1 MKRTLIIILGII
13 TLTFT
18 VSAKAQSDTLPEV
31 KTSDAFKQLQ
41 SIIGKW
47 KGKLTKD
54 NGVVVSIESEFSL
67 TSNGSVI
74 VERSVEDG
82 TEMFTMYHDK
92 NGQLTVTHYCGLGN
106 APSFTLSKKDK
117 HNLSFAFDPLCGLKV
132 GKDKFLNSLVWNYDP
147 KKPNKLQSYSKII
160 DTDKSIVSNTKK
172 LTRVK

>member
-1 MKRTLIIILGII
+1 MKKLLIIW
-13 TLTFT
+13 LTMIAFT
-18 VSAKAQSDTLPEV
+18 ASVNAQSDTLPKV

-41 SIIGKW
+41 GFIGKW
-47 KGKLTKD
+47 KGELTRY
-54 NGVVVSIESEFSL
+54 NGEVESIETEFRL
-67 TSNGSVI
+67 IANGSAI
-74 VERSVEDG
+74 VERF
-82 TEMFTMYHDK
+82 TEGGSEVYTMYHDK
-92 NGQLTVTHYCGLGN
+92 NGQLTATHYCALGN

-117 HNLSFAFDPLCGLKV
+117 YNLSFAFDPLCGLKV

>member
-1 MKRTLIIILGII
+1 MKNILITFLTI
-13 TLTFT
+13 TAFT
-18 VSAKAQSDTLPEV
+18 VSVNAQSETLPEV

-41 SIIGKW
+41 GFIGKW
-47 KGKLTKD
+47 EGELTKY
-54 NGVVVSIESEFSL
+54 NGEVESIETEFSL
-67 TSNGSVI
+67 MTNGSVI
-74 VERSVEDG
+74 VERF
-82 TEMFTMYHDK
+82 TEGSSEVFTMYHDK
-92 NGQLTVTHYCGLGN
+92 NGQLTATHYCALGN

-117 HNLSFAFDPLCGLKV
+117 YNLSFAFDPLCGLKV

>member
-1 MKRTLIIILGII
+1 MKKLIIILLTI
-13 TLTFT
+13 TAFT
-18 VSAKAQSDTLPEV
+18 VSVNAQSATLPEV

-41 SIIGKW
+41 GFIGKW
-47 KGKLTKD
+47 EGELTKY
-54 NGVVVSIESEFSL
+54 NGEVESIETEFSL
-67 TSNGSVI
+67 IANGSVI
-74 VERSVEDG
+74 VERF
-82 TEMFTMYHDK
+82 TEGGSEVFTMYHDK
-92 NGQLTVTHYCGLGN
+92 NGQLTATHYCALGN

-117 HNLSFAFDPLCGLKV
+117 YNLSFAFDPLCGLKV